1 MGSLFLVTEI
11 HRQAILHS
19 YDIYGSFEQCKAL
32 IILMVVSWS
41 VEFTYV
47 NPQVYK
53 TKPLFIDSVF
63 TNAVELLNPYSFST
77 NIKCMS

>member
-11 HRQAILHS
+11 RRQALL
-19 YDIYGSFEQCKAL
+19 DIYGSFEQCKAL

-41 VEFTYV
+41 AEFTYV

-53 TKPLFIDSVF
+53 TRPLFIDSVF

-77 NIKCMS
+77 NIKCIS

>member
-11 HRQAILHS
+11 HRQATL
-19 YDIYGSFEQCKAL
+19 DIFEQCKAL

-41 VEFTYV
+41 AEFTYV

-53 TKPLFIDSVF
+53 TRPLFIDSVF

-77 NIKCMS
+77 NIKCIS